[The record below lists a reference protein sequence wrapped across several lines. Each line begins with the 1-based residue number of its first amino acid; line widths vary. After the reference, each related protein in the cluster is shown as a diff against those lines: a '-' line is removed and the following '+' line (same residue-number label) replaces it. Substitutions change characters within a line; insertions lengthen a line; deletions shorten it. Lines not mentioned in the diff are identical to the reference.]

1 MVSKNNYYKYYIVMK
16 VIKIIKLTHSS
27 IIIQKGEYLD
37 NSYLSNI
44 VLKNVYKNYI
54 SALINCN
61 IVSTINLSK
70 DIINIINFLIKN
82 YNNSNNDIT
91 KPLSKIS
98 KNIMTKHILDSCNIL
113 RKAMKYTKAI
123 FPSNTRSG
131 IISILI
137 ENGENKINS
146 ILEYVSIMK
155 LSK

>member
-1 MVSKNNYYKYYIVMK
+1 MK
-16 VIKIIKLTHSS
+16 VIKIIKLTTSS

-61 IVSTINLSK
+61 IVLTINLSK
-70 DIINIINFLIKN
+70 DIINIMNFLIKN